1 MKRTDFWKLV
11 VTSSLLSTALVVF
24 LTRWPVPEPAQ
35 AGLAE
40 SPSQTRTFDTART
53 RDEDINIRIYDEL
66 GPGVVNV
73 TSTTLERNFWFDVIP
88 RRGVGS
94 GVVIDRKGRIV
105 TNFHVV
111 QEASR
116 IEVTLYDKSSYEAKV
131 LGTDRFNDLVILEID
146 CPAEK
151 LHPIKLGSSDN
162 LKVGQKVLAIGN
174 PFGFEHT
181 LTTGIISSLGRS
193 LRTDSG
199 VIENVIQSDAAINP
213 GNSGGPLLN
222 TQGELIGINT
232 AIYSR
237 SGESAGIG
245 FAVPVNMLRRIV
257 PDLVSF
263 GYVRRPWFG
272 VQGRALTPRLASAL
286 NLPVQ
291 EGLLIERVEE
301 GSSSDQAG
309 LRGGR
314 RRVLLGN
321 FFLIIGGDI
330 LVSLD
335 GRPIGSH
342 DDLVRL
348 LADKRPGDRI
358 GVSFYRGDRRIET
371 AIELVGYERSGAR
384 RI

>member
-11 VTSSLLSTALVVF
+11 LTSSLLSTALVVF
-24 LTRWPVPEPAQ
+24 LTRWPVPEPAH

-335 GRPIGSH
+335 GRPVGSH

>member
-1 MKRTDFWKLV
+1 MKKAEFWKLV
-11 VTSSLLSTALVVF
+11 LTSTLLSTALVVL
-24 LTRWPVPEPAQ
+24 LTRWPVPEPTH
-35 AGLAE
+35 AE
-40 SPSQTRTFDTART
+40 FTPPETRTFDTART

-111 QEASR
+111 QDASR
-116 IEVTLYDKSSYEAKV
+116 IEVTLYDKSSYEGRI
-131 LGTDRFNDLVILEID
+131 LGTDRFNDLAILEIE

-193 LRTDSG
+193 LKTDAG

-222 TQGELIGINT
+222 TRGELIGINT

-245 FAVPVNMLRRIV
+245 FAVPVNILQRIV
-257 PDLVSF
+257 PDLVSL

-286 NLPVQ
+286 NLPVR
-291 EGLLIERVEE
+291 EGFLVEGVEE
-301 GSSSDQAG
+301 GSSSDLAG

-330 LVSLD
+330 LVSLE
-335 GRPIGSH
+335 GQPVRTY
-342 DDLVRL
+342 DDIVRL
-348 LADKRPGDRI
+348 LGDKRPGDRI
-358 GVSFYRGDRRIET
+358 DAGFYRGDRRVERT
-371 AIELVGYERSGAR
+371 IELVGYGRYGPR

>member
-1 MKRTDFWKLV
+1 MKRTEFWKLV
-11 VTSSLLSTALVVF
+11 LTSSLLSTAMVVF
-24 LTRWPVPEPAQ
+24 LIRWPVPEPAH
-35 AGLAE
+35 AGFTN
-40 SPSQTRTFDTART
+40 TRTQTFGTGRT
-53 RDEDINIRIYDEL
+53 QDEDINIRIYDEL

-94 GVVIDRKGRIV
+94 GVVIDREGRIV

-131 LGTDRFNDLVILEID
+131 LGTDRFNDLAILEID

-151 LHPIKLGSSDN
+151 LHPIELGSSDN

-245 FAVPVNMLRRIV
+245 FAVPVNILRRIV
-257 PDLVSF
+257 PDLVSL

-272 VQGRALTPRLASAL
+272 VQGRALTPGLASAL
-286 NLPVQ
+286 KLPVQ
-291 EGLLIERVEE
+291 EGLLIERVEQ
-301 GSSSDQAG
+301 GSSSDLAG

-335 GRPIGSH
+335 GQPVRSH

-348 LADKRPGDRI
+348 LADKRPGDRV
-358 GVSFYRGDRRIET
+358 GAGFYRGDRRIET
-371 AIELVGYERSGAR
+371 VIELVGYERFGAR

>member
-1 MKRTDFWKLV
+1 MAGSRAGPCRVHEPRT
-11 VTSSLLSTALVVF
+11 
-24 LTRWPVPEPAQ
+24 
-35 AGLAE
+35 
-40 SPSQTRTFDTART
+40 QTFGTGRTQ
-53 RDEDINIRIYDEL
+53 DEDINIRIYDEL

-131 LGTDRFNDLVILEID
+131 LGTDRFNDLAILEID

-151 LHPIKLGSSDN
+151 LHPIELGSSDN

-245 FAVPVNMLRRIV
+245 FAVPVNILRRIV
-257 PDLVSF
+257 PDLVSL

-272 VQGRALTPRLASAL
+272 VQGRALTPGLASAL
-286 NLPVQ
+286 KLPVQ
-291 EGLLIERVEE
+291 EGLLIERVEQ
-301 GSSSDQAG
+301 GSSSDLAG

-335 GRPIGSH
+335 GQPVRSH

-358 GVSFYRGDRRIET
+358 GASFYRGDRRIET
-371 AIELVGYERSGAR
+371 AIELVGYERFGAR

>member
-1 MKRTDFWKLV
+1 MKRTEFWKLV
-11 VTSSLLSTALVVF
+11 LISSLLSTAMVVF
-24 LTRWPVPEPAQ
+24 LTRWPVPQPAH
-35 AGLAE
+35 AE
-40 SPSQTRTFDTART
+40 FANTRSETSGTART
-53 RDEDINIRIYDEL
+53 RDEEINIRIYDEL

-88 RRGVGS
+88 RQGVGS
-94 GVVIDRKGRIV
+94 GVVIDREGRIV

-131 LGTDRFNDLVILEID
+131 LGTDRFNDLAILEIE

-151 LHPIKLGSSDN
+151 LHPIKLGTSDN

-193 LRTDSG
+193 LRTQSG
-199 VIENVIQSDAAINP
+199 IIENVIQSDAAINP

-222 TQGELIGINT
+222 TRGELIGINT

-245 FAVPVNMLRRIV
+245 FAVPVSILRRIV

-286 NLPVQ
+286 KMPVQ
-291 EGLLIERVEE
+291 EGVLIERVEE
-301 GSSSDQAG
+301 GSSSDLAG

-335 GRPIGSH
+335 GRPVRTRV
-342 DDLVRL
+342 DLDRL

-358 GVSFYRGDRRIET
+358 SASFYRGGRRIET
-371 AIELVGYERSGAR
+371 AIELVGYERIRAR

>member
-1 MKRTDFWKLV
+1 MKRTEFWKLV
-11 VTSSLLSTALVVF
+11 LTSSLLSTAMVVF
-24 LTRWPVPEPAQ
+24 LIRWPFPEPAH
-35 AGLAE
+35 AGFTN
-40 SPSQTRTFDTART
+40 TRTQTLGTGRT
-53 RDEDINIRIYDEL
+53 QDEDINIRIYDEL

-131 LGTDRFNDLVILEID
+131 LGTDRFNDLAILEID

-151 LHPIKLGSSDN
+151 LHPVKLGSSDN

-222 TQGELIGINT
+222 TEGELIGINT

-245 FAVPVNMLRRIV
+245 FAVPVNILRRIV
-257 PDLVSF
+257 PDLVSL

-272 VQGRALTPRLASAL
+272 VQGRALTPGLASAL
-286 NLPVQ
+286 KLPVQ
-291 EGLLIERVEE
+291 EGLLIERVEQ
-301 GSSSDQAG
+301 GSSSDLAG

-321 FFLIIGGDI
+321 FFLIIGGDV
-330 LVSLD
+330 LVSLE
-335 GRPIGSH
+335 GQPVRSH

-348 LADKRPGDRI
+348 LADKRPGERI
-358 GVSFYRGDRRIET
+358 GASFYRGDRRIET
-371 AIELVGYERSGAR
+371 DIELVGYGRIRSR

>member
-11 VTSSLLSTALVVF
+11 LTSSLLSTALVVF
-24 LTRWPVPEPAQ
+24 LTRWPVPEPAH

-335 GRPIGSH
+335 DRPIGSH

>member
-1 MKRTDFWKLV
+1 MNRTEFWKLV
-11 VTSSLLSTALVVF
+11 LASSLLTTVMVIF
-24 LTRWPVPEPAQ
+24 LTRWPVPEPTH
-35 AGLAE
+35 AE
-40 SPSQTRTFDTART
+40 ITEPETRTFGTGRT
-53 RDEDINIRIYDEL
+53 PDEDINIRIYDEL

-131 LGTDRFNDLVILEID
+131 LGTDRFNDLAILEIE

-222 TQGELIGINT
+222 TRGELIGINT

-245 FAVPVNMLRRIV
+245 FAVPVNILRGIV
-257 PDLVSF
+257 PDLVSY

-272 VQGRALTPRLASAL
+272 VQGRPLTPRLASVL
-286 NLPVQ
+286 KLPVE
-291 EGLLIERVEE
+291 EGFLIERVEQ
-301 GSSSDQAG
+301 GSSSDLAG

-321 FFLIIGGDI
+321 FFLIIGGDV
-330 LVSLD
+330 LVSLE
-335 GRPIGSH
+335 GQPVRTH
-342 DDLVRL
+342 DDIVRL
-348 LADKRPGDRI
+348 LGDKRPGDRI
-358 GVSFYRGDRRIET
+358 RTGFYRGDRKVET
-371 AIELVGYERSGAR
+371 MVELVGHEQSGTR

>member
-1 MKRTDFWKLV
+1 MNKTEFWKLV
-11 VTSSLLSTALVVF
+11 LTSSLLSTGMVAF
-24 LTRWPVPEPAQ
+24 LTRCPVPEPTH
-35 AGLAE
+35 AGFTKT
-40 SPSQTRTFDTART
+40 QTRTFDTART
-53 RDEDINIRIYDEL
+53 QSEDINIRIYDEL

-73 TSTTLERNFWFDVIP
+73 TSTTLERDFWFDVIP

-131 LGTDRFNDLVILEID
+131 LGTDRFNDLAILEIE

-193 LRTDSG
+193 LRTESG

-222 TQGELIGINT
+222 TRGELIGINT

-245 FAVPVNMLRRIV
+245 FAVPVNILRRIV
-257 PDLVSF
+257 PDLVSYGF
-263 GYVRRPWFG
+263 VRRPWFG
-272 VQGRALTPRLASAL
+272 VQGRTLTPRLASFL

-291 EGLLIERVEE
+291 EGFLIERVEE
-301 GSSSDQAG
+301 GSSSDLAG

-321 FFLIIGGDI
+321 FFLIIGGDVLI
-330 LVSLD
+330 SLE
-335 GRPIGSH
+335 GQPVRTH
-342 DDLVRL
+342 DDIVRL
-348 LADKRPGDRI
+348 LGDKRPGDR
-358 GVSFYRGDRRIET
+358 VSSSFYRGDRRVET
-371 AIELVGYERSGAR
+371 IIELVGYEQFGAR

>member
-1 MKRTDFWKLV
+1 MKRTEFWRLV
-11 VTSSLLSTALVVF
+11 LASSLLSTALVVF
-24 LTRWPVPEPAQ
+24 LIRWPVSEPAH
-35 AGLAE
+35 AGYIK
-40 SPSQTRTFDTART
+40 PRTQTAGTGRTQ
-53 RDEDINIRIYDEL
+53 DEDINIRIYDEL

-116 IEVTLYDKSSYEAKV
+116 IEVTLYDKSSYEAEV
-131 LGTDRFNDLVILEID
+131 LGTDRFNDLAILEID

-151 LHPIKLGSSDN
+151 LHPIELGSSDN

-245 FAVPVNMLRRIV
+245 FAVPVNILRRIV
-257 PDLVSF
+257 PDLVSL

-272 VQGRALTPRLASAL
+272 VQGRALTPGLASAL
-286 NLPVQ
+286 KLPVQ
-291 EGLLIERVEE
+291 EGLLIERVEQ
-301 GSSSDQAG
+301 GSSSDLAG

-335 GRPIGSH
+335 GQPVRSH

-358 GVSFYRGDRRIET
+358 GASFHRGDRRIET
-371 AIELVGYERSGAR
+371 VIELVGYERFGAR

>member
-11 VTSSLLSTALVVF
+11 LTSSLLSTALVVF
-24 LTRWPVPEPAQ
+24 LTRWPVPEPAH

-40 SPSQTRTFDTART
+40 SPSQTRAFDTART

-335 GRPIGSH
+335 GRPVGSH

-358 GVSFYRGDRRIET
+358 GASFYRGDRRIET

>member
-1 MKRTDFWKLV
+1 MKRTEFWKLV
-11 VTSSLLSTALVVF
+11 LTSSLLSTAMVVF
-24 LTRWPVPEPAQ
+24 LIRWPVPEPAH
-35 AGLAE
+35 ARFTN
-40 SPSQTRTFDTART
+40 TRTQTFGTGRT
-53 RDEDINIRIYDEL
+53 QDEDINIRIYDEL

-131 LGTDRFNDLVILEID
+131 LGTDRFNDLAVLEID

-151 LHPIKLGSSDN
+151 LHPIELGSSDN

-222 TQGELIGINT
+222 TARGAHRNQHRHLLQIRRERRDRFRRPGEHT
-232 AIYSR
+232 ASYRSR
-237 SGESAGIG
+237 SGLPGIRSPSLVRSPGTSPDAGVG
-245 FAVPVNMLRRIV
+245 ERTEAAG
-257 PDLVSF
+257 S
-263 GYVRRPWFG
+263 
-272 VQGRALTPRLASAL
+272 GRAPDRAGGAG
-286 NLPVQ
+286 
-291 EGLLIERVEE
+291 EFF
-301 GSSSDQAG
+301 GS
-309 LRGGR
+309 GR
-314 RRVLLGN
+314 AE
-321 FFLIIGGDI
+321 
-330 LVSLD
+330 
-335 GRPIGSH
+335 GRPAEGPAGK
-342 DDLVRL
+342 L
-348 LADKRPGDRI
+348 LPHH
-358 GVSFYRGDRRIET
+358 RR
-371 AIELVGYERSGAR
+371 
-384 RI
+384 

>member
-1 MKRTDFWKLV
+1 MKRTEFWKLV
-11 VTSSLLSTALVVF
+11 LTSSLLSTAMAVF
-24 LTRWPVPEPAQ
+24 LIRWPVPEPAH
-35 AGLAE
+35 AGFTN
-40 SPSQTRTFDTART
+40 TRTQTFGTGRT
-53 RDEDINIRIYDEL
+53 QDEEINIRIYDEL

-131 LGTDRFNDLVILEID
+131 LGTDRFNDLAILEID

-162 LKVGQKVLAIGN
+162 LIVGQKVLAIGN

-193 LRTDSG
+193 LKTDSG

-245 FAVPVNMLRRIV
+245 FAVPVNILRRIV
-257 PDLVSF
+257 PDLVSL

-272 VQGRALTPRLASAL
+272 VQGRALTPGLASAL

-291 EGLLIERVEE
+291 EGLLIERVEQ
-301 GSSSDQAG
+301 GSSSDLAG

-335 GRPIGSH
+335 GQPVGSH

-358 GVSFYRGDRRIET
+358 GASFYRGGRRIET
-371 AIELVGYERSGAR
+371 AIELVGYERFGAR

>member
-1 MKRTDFWKLV
+1 MNRTEFWKLV
-11 VTSSLLSTALVVF
+11 LTSSLLSTGMVAF
-24 LTRWPVPEPAQ
+24 LTRCPVPEPTH
-35 AGLAE
+35 AGFTKT
-40 SPSQTRTFDTART
+40 QTRTFDTART
-53 RDEDINIRIYDEL
+53 QSEDINIRIYDEL

-73 TSTTLERNFWFDVIP
+73 TSTTLERDFWFDVIP

-131 LGTDRFNDLVILEID
+131 LGTDRFNDLAILEIE

-193 LRTDSG
+193 LRTESG

-222 TQGELIGINT
+222 TRGELIGINT

-245 FAVPVNMLRRIV
+245 FAVPVNILRRIV
-257 PDLVSF
+257 PDL
-263 GYVRRPWFG
+263 
-272 VQGRALTPRLASAL
+272 
-286 NLPVQ
+286 
-291 EGLLIERVEE
+291 
-301 GSSSDQAG
+301 GSCAA
-309 LRGGR
+309 
-314 RRVLLGN
+314 
-321 FFLIIGGDI
+321 
-330 LVSLD
+330 
-335 GRPIGSH
+335 PGSESR
-342 DDLVRL
+342 D
-348 LADKRPGDRI
+348 
-358 GVSFYRGDRRIET
+358 
-371 AIELVGYERSGAR
+371 AR
-384 RI
+384 

>member
-11 VTSSLLSTALVVF
+11 LTSSLLSTALVVF
-24 LTRWPVPEPAQ
+24 LTRWPVPEPAH
-35 AGLAE
+35 AGLAK
-40 SPSQTRTFDTART
+40 SPSQTRTLDTART

-193 LRTDSG
+193 LKTDSG

-358 GVSFYRGDRRIET
+358 GAGFYRGDRRIET
-371 AIELVGYERSGAR
+371 AIELVGYQRFGAR

>member
-11 VTSSLLSTALVVF
+11 LTSSLLSTALVVF
-24 LTRWPVPEPAQ
+24 VTRWPVPEPAH

-335 GRPIGSH
+335 GRPVGSH

-358 GVSFYRGDRRIET
+358 GAGFYRGDRRIET
-371 AIELVGYERSGAR
+371 AIELVGYQRFGAR

>member
-11 VTSSLLSTALVVF
+11 LASSLLSTALVVF
-24 LTRWPVPEPAQ
+24 LTRWPVPEPAH
-35 AGLAE
+35 AGLAKTQ
-40 SPSQTRTFDTART
+40 SQPRTFDTART

-131 LGTDRFNDLVILEID
+131 LGTDRFNDLAILEID
-146 CPAEK
+146 CPAES

-193 LRTDSG
+193 LKTDSG

-222 TQGELIGINT
+222 TRGEIIGINT

-272 VQGRALTPRLASAL
+272 VQGRALTPGLASAL
-286 NLPVQ
+286 KLPVQ
-291 EGLLIERVEE
+291 EGLLIERVEQ
-301 GSSSDQAG
+301 GSSSDLAG

-335 GRPIGSH
+335 GRPVGSH
-342 DDLVRL
+342 DDLIRL
-348 LADKRPGDRI
+348 LADRRPGERI
-358 GVSFYRGDRRIET
+358 GVSFYRGNRRIEA
-371 AIELVGYERSGAR
+371 AIELVGYERFGAR

>member
-11 VTSSLLSTALVVF
+11 LTSSLLSTALVVF
-24 LTRWPVPEPAQ
+24 LTRWPVPEPAH

-245 FAVPVNMLRRIV
+245 FAVPVSILRRIV
-257 PDLVSF
+257 PDLVSL

-272 VQGRALTPRLASAL
+272 VQGRALTPGLASAL

-291 EGLLIERVEE
+291 DGLLIERVEE

-335 GRPIGSH
+335 GRPVGSH

-358 GVSFYRGDRRIET
+358 GASFYRGDRRIET

>member
-11 VTSSLLSTALVVF
+11 LTSSLLSTALVVF
-24 LTRWPVPEPAQ
+24 LTRWPVPEPAH

-40 SPSQTRTFDTART
+40 TPSQTRTFDTART

-335 GRPIGSH
+335 GRPVGSH

>member
-11 VTSSLLSTALVVF
+11 LTSSLLSTALVVF
-24 LTRWPVPEPAQ
+24 LTRWPVPEPAH

-335 GRPIGSH
+335 GRPVGSH
-342 DDLVRL
+342 DDLIRL

-358 GVSFYRGDRRIET
+358 SASFYRGDRRIET

>member
-1 MKRTDFWKLV
+1 MKRTEFWKLV
-11 VTSSLLSTALVVF
+11 LTSSLLSAAIVVF
-24 LTRWPVPEPAQ
+24 LIRWPFPEPAH
-35 AGLAE
+35 AGFTN
-40 SPSQTRTFDTART
+40 TRTQTVGTGRT
-53 RDEDINIRIYDEL
+53 QDEDINIRIYEEL

-73 TSTTLERNFWFDVIP
+73 TSITLERNFWFDVTP

-111 QEASR
+111 QEARR
-116 IEVTLYDKSSYEAKV
+116 IEVTLYDKSSYEARI
-131 LGTDRFNDLVILEID
+131 LGTDRFNDLAILEID

-151 LHPIKLGSSDN
+151 LHPVKLGSSDN

-222 TQGELIGINT
+222 TEGELIGINT

-245 FAVPVNMLRRIV
+245 FAVPVNILRRIV
-257 PDLVSF
+257 PDLVSL

-272 VQGRALTPRLASAL
+272 VQGRALTPGLASAL
-286 NLPVQ
+286 KLPVQ

-301 GSSSDQAG
+301 GSSSDLAG

-321 FFLIIGGDI
+321 FFLIIGGDL

-335 GRPIGSH
+335 GQPVRSH

-348 LADKRPGDRI
+348 LADRRPGERI
-358 GVSFYRGDRRIET
+358 GAIFYRGDRRIET
-371 AIELVGYERSGAR
+371 DIELVGYGRFRSR

>member
-1 MKRTDFWKLV
+1 MNRTEFWKLV
-11 VTSSLLSTALVVF
+11 LASSLLSTAMVVF
-24 LTRWPVPEPAQ
+24 LTRWPVPEPTH
-35 AGLAE
+35 AGFTKT
-40 SPSQTRTFDTART
+40 QTRTFDIART
-53 RDEDINIRIYDEL
+53 QDEDINIRIYDEL

-131 LGTDRFNDLVILEID
+131 LGTDRFNDLAILEIE

-193 LRTDSG
+193 LRTESG

-222 TQGELIGINT
+222 TRGELIGINT

-245 FAVPVNMLRRIV
+245 FAVPVNILRRIV
-257 PDLVSF
+257 PDLVSYGF
-263 GYVRRPWFG
+263 VRRPWFG
-272 VQGRALTPRLASAL
+272 VQGRRLTPRLASAL

-291 EGLLIERVEE
+291 EGFLIEGVEE
-301 GSSSDQAG
+301 GSSSDLAG

-321 FFLIIGGDI
+321 FFLIIGGDVLI
-330 LVSLD
+330 SLE
-335 GRPIGSH
+335 GEPVRSH
-342 DDLVRL
+342 DDIVRL
-348 LADKRPGDRI
+348 LGDKRPGDR
-358 GVSFYRGDRRIET
+358 VSASFYRGDRRMET
-371 AIELVGYERSGAR
+371 IIELVGYEQFGAH

>member
-1 MKRTDFWKLV
+1 MTRSDFWKLV
-11 VTSSLLSTALVVF
+11 VTSSLLSAALVVF
-24 LTRWPVPEPAQ
+24 LTRWPVPEPTH
-35 AGLAE
+35 AGVME
-40 SPSQTRTFDTART
+40 SEAPTFGTGRTQ
-53 RDEDINIRIYDEL
+53 DEDINIRIYDQL

-73 TSTTLERNFWFDVIP
+73 TSTTLERNFWFDIIP

-131 LGTDRFNDLVILEID
+131 LGTDRFNDLAILEIE

-193 LRTDSG
+193 LRTETG

-222 TQGELIGINT
+222 TRGELIGINT

-245 FAVPVNMLRRIV
+245 FAVPVSKLRRVV
-257 PDLVSF
+257 PDLVSL

-272 VQGRALTPRLASAL
+272 VQGRALTASLASAL
-286 NLPVQ
+286 KLPVQ
-291 EGLLIERVEE
+291 EGFLIEGVEK
-301 GSSSDQAG
+301 GSSADLAG

-321 FFLIIGGDI
+321 FFLIIGGDVLI
-330 LVSLD
+330 SLE
-335 GRPIGSH
+335 GQPVRSH
-342 DDLVRL
+342 DDIIRFLG
-348 LADKRPGDRI
+348 DKRPGDRVGI
-358 GVSFYRGDRRIET
+358 GYVRGDRRVDT
-371 AIELVGYERSGAR
+371 TIELVGYERFGAR

>member
-11 VTSSLLSTALVVF
+11 LTSSLLSTALVVF
-24 LTRWPVPEPAQ
+24 LTRWPVPEPAH

-330 LVSLD
+330 LVPLD
-335 GRPIGSH
+335 GRPVGSH

-358 GVSFYRGDRRIET
+358 GASFYRGDRRIET

>member
-1 MKRTDFWKLV
+1 MKRTEFWKLV
-11 VTSSLLSTALVVF
+11 LTSSLLSTAMVVF
-24 LTRWPVPEPAQ
+24 LIRWPVPEPAH
-35 AGLAE
+35 AGF
-40 SPSQTRTFDTART
+40 SNTQTRTVGAGRT

-131 LGTDRFNDLVILEID
+131 LGTDRFNDLAILEID

-151 LHPIKLGSSDN
+151 LHPIQLGSSDN

-222 TQGELIGINT
+222 TNGELIGINT

-245 FAVPVNMLRRIV
+245 FAVPVNILRRIV
-257 PDLVSF
+257 PDLVSL

-272 VQGRALTPRLASAL
+272 VQGRALTPGLASAL
-286 NLPVQ
+286 SLPVQ

-301 GSSSDQAG
+301 GSSSHLAG

-335 GRPIGSH
+335 GRPVRSH

-358 GVSFYRGDRRIET
+358 GVSFHRGDRAIET
-371 AIELVGYERSGAR
+371 TIELVGYGQFGAR

>member
-1 MKRTDFWKLV
+1 MKRTEFWKLV
-11 VTSSLLSTALVVF
+11 LISSLLSTAMVVF
-24 LTRWPVPEPAQ
+24 LTRWPVPEPAH
-35 AGLAE
+35 AE
-40 SPSQTRTFDTART
+40 FAKTRSETSGTART
-53 RDEDINIRIYDEL
+53 RDEEINIRIYDEL

-88 RRGVGS
+88 RQGVGS
-94 GVVIDRKGRIV
+94 GVVIDREGRIV

-131 LGTDRFNDLVILEID
+131 LGTDRFNDLAILEIE

-151 LHPIKLGSSDN
+151 LHPIKLGASDN

-193 LRTDSG
+193 LRTQSG
-199 VIENVIQSDAAINP
+199 IIENVIQSDAAINP

-222 TQGELIGINT
+222 TRGELIGINT

-245 FAVPVNMLRRIV
+245 FAVPVSILRRIV

-291 EGLLIERVEE
+291 EGVLIERVEE
-301 GSSSDQAG
+301 GSSSDLAG

-335 GRPIGSH
+335 GRPVRTR
-342 DDLVRL
+342 DDLDRL

-358 GVSFYRGDRRIET
+358 SASFYRGGRRIET
-371 AIELVGYERSGAR
+371 AIELVGYERIRAR

>member
-11 VTSSLLSTALVVF
+11 LTSSLLSTALVVF
-24 LTRWPVPEPAQ
+24 VTRWPVPEPAH

-335 GRPIGSH
+335 GQPVRSH
-342 DDLVRL
+342 EDLVRL

-358 GVSFYRGDRRIET
+358 GASFYRGDRRIET
-371 AIELVGYERSGAR
+371 AIELVGYERFGAR

>member
-1 MKRTDFWKLV
+1 MNRTEFWKLV
-11 VTSSLLSTALVVF
+11 LTSSLLSTGMVAF
-24 LTRWPVPEPAQ
+24 LTRCPVPEPTH
-35 AGLAE
+35 AGFTKT
-40 SPSQTRTFDTART
+40 QTRTFDTART
-53 RDEDINIRIYDEL
+53 QSEDINIRIYDEL

-73 TSTTLERNFWFDVIP
+73 TSTTLERDFWFDVIP

-131 LGTDRFNDLVILEID
+131 LGTDRFNDLAILEIE

-193 LRTDSG
+193 LRTESG

-222 TQGELIGINT
+222 TRGELIGINT

-245 FAVPVNMLRRIV
+245 FAVPVNILRRIV
-257 PDLVSF
+257 PDLVSYGF
-263 GYVRRPWFG
+263 VRRPWFG
-272 VQGRALTPRLASAL
+272 VQGRTLTPRLASFL

-291 EGLLIERVEE
+291 EGFLIERVEE
-301 GSSSDQAG
+301 GSSSDLAG

-321 FFLIIGGDI
+321 FFLIIGGDVLI
-330 LVSLD
+330 SLE
-335 GRPIGSH
+335 GQPVRTH
-342 DDLVRL
+342 DDIVRL
-348 LADKRPGDRI
+348 LGDKRPGDR
-358 GVSFYRGDRRIET
+358 VSSSFYRGDRRVET
-371 AIELVGYERSGAR
+371 IIELVGYEQFGAR